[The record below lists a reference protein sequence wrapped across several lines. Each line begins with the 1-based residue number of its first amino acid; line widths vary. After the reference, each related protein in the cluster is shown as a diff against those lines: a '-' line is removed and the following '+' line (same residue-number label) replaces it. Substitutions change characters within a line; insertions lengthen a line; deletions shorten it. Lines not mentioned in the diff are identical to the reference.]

1 MNTSRDD
8 LLSFKGLG
16 EKSLD
21 DFMTALME
29 KVEVKVE
36 VIEEVVEVDDG
47 SEDKE

>member
-1 MNTSRDD
+1 MLT
-8 LLSFKGLG
+8 FKGLG

-21 DFMTALME
+21 EFMVALME

-47 SEDKE
+47 NDEEKA